1 MAECPGTPASGA
13 AYRLGVD
20 LGTTFTAAAVGDGGV
35 PWVLGLGNRALQ
47 VPSVVFLGADG
58 GFLVGEAA
66 ERRGTAEPD
75 RLVREF
81 KRRLGDKV
89 PLMVGGVSVTAEELM
104 GHLLRW
110 VVEHAV
116 ERMGGPP
123 SEVVLTY
130 PANWGPF
137 KISLLQEIVAL
148 AGLGTWRGCPE
159 PVAAAAQY
167 AASVRV
173 AVGDRLAVY
182 DLGGGTFDVC
192 VLEKTEDGFAV
203 LGSPEGVERLGGVD
217 FDELVF
223 GLVWESLGDKVAA
236 LDPDDEA
243 VTVGLARLRRE
254 CVEAKEALSGD
265 VDAVVPVSLPGLS
278 TAVRITRSEFE
289 SLIRP
294 SLEATMAGLSRAL
307 RSATVEATDLRAIV
321 LVGGSS
327 RIPLVGEML
336 QREFGVPTAL
346 DIHPKHDVALGAVR
360 VGESGLSTGVGNA
373 SVAVPASGAAP
384 AAAADATAL
393 AAGVGGDTT
402 MPSSVDAPP
411 EQSPGQFPP
420 AEFRAGDLPAD
431 FQAGQPPPS
440 FQPEQMAAEFQ
451 PGQSVPAGYPLEQGM
466 PAGFSPGQGMP
477 AEFPPGQGMPAEFQ
491 PDGFPPSQADQL
503 AAPAQAPEGQP
514 DLAGAAPGGGIPG
527 APAGGGSAVRR
538 RPPIAALII
547 IAAAVVAGVL
557 AGVGYV
563 NLRDNLFTPG
573 NPVTSASSVD
583 SPTEEASSTDTES
596 PSTTPTDEVP
606 TLPRSEP
613 LTETQMLVPV
623 LIDGAYDI
631 YLGDTDSDAPV
642 RPLIEAAGNDTN
654 PSLSPD
660 RATMIYSHD
669 GRLRV
674 AAVDGSDSRDLFDPV
689 PDECAKTMTR
699 PAWDPSDPTR
709 IVTACQSADGTWGL
723 YVIRL
728 DGAILKKLSEGDD
741 KVGDPGYSPDG
752 AQVVFWAAPADSGF
766 DGGELFIA
774 DADGDGKPRRLT
786 KSTATRHDADPAWS
800 PNGDAIAFRRRE
812 KTNSD
817 VYVVPADAS
826 QSPNALADSSA
837 DEQDPSWSP
846 AGDEIAYKSIE
857 ESSDW
862 PDSTLDRV
870 WLMDSDGDGKRVLW
884 TEDVRL
890 LAQTAPAWTSR

>member
-1 MAECPGTPASGA
+1 MAEGPATPASGA

-58 GFLVGEAA
+58 GLLVGEAA

-81 KRRLGDKV
+81 KRRLGDRV
-89 PLMVGGVSVTAEELM
+89 PLMIGGVSVTAEELM

-148 AGLGTWRGCPE
+148 AGIGTWRGCPE

-223 GLVWESLGDKVAA
+223 GQVWDSLGEKVAA
-236 LDPDDEA
+236 LDADDEA

-265 VDAVVPVSLPGLS
+265 VDAVVPVSLPELS

-294 SLEATMAGLSRAL
+294 ALEATMAGLSRAL
-307 RSATVEATDLRAIV
+307 RSASVEAKDLRAIV

-360 VGESGLSTGVGNA
+360 VGESGLSTGVGSTSA
-373 SVAVPASGAAP
+373 AVPASGPAP
-384 AAAADATAL
+384 AAAAATAL
-393 AAGVGGDTT
+393 AAAAQGHDTT
-402 MPSSVDAPP
+402 MPRPLQAPP
-411 EQSPGQFPP
+411 
-420 AEFRAGDLPAD
+420 
-431 FQAGQPPPS
+431 
-440 FQPEQMAAEFQ
+440 
-451 PGQSVPAGYPLEQGM
+451 EQGM
-466 PAGFSPGQGMP
+466 PAEFPPEQGMP
-477 AEFPPGQGMPAEFQ
+477 AEFPPGQGMPAEFSPGQGMPAEFQPNGFQSQ
-491 PDGFPPSQADQL
+491 PDQFG
-503 AAPAQAPEGQP
+503 APAQALEGP
-514 DLAGAAPGGGIPG
+514 PHLAEGMPGGGPPIASAPGGGG
-527 APAGGGSAVRR
+527 AAIRR

-547 IAAAVVAGVL
+547 AAAAVVAGVL

-563 NLRDNLFTPG
+563 NLRGSPSTHS
-573 NPVTSASSVD
+573 NPESSTSSVD
-583 SPTEEASSTDTES
+583 SPTEETSSTDTEA

-613 LTETQMLVPV
+613 LTDTQMLVPV

-631 YLGDTDSDAPV
+631 YLGDTDAEGPV
-642 RPLIEAAGNDTN
+642 RPLIEAGGNDTN

-699 PAWDPSDPTR
+699 PAWDPSDPSR
-709 IVTACQSADGTWGL
+709 IVAACQSADGTGGL

-728 DGAILKKLSEGDD
+728 DGTVLKKLSKGGD

-774 DADGDGKPRRLT
+774 NADGKGKIRQLT
-786 KSTATRHDADPAWS
+786 TATATRHDADPAWS
-800 PNGDAIAFRRRE
+800 PNGETIAFRRRE

-817 VYVVPADAS
+817 VYVVTADGS
-826 QSPNALADSSA
+826 ESPRALADTPA

-846 AGDEIAYKSIE
+846 AGDEIAYKSIA
-857 ESSDW
+857 SSPDW

-870 WLMDSDGDGKRVLW
+870 WLMDGDGDGKRVLW

>member
-1 MAECPGTPASGA
+1 MAASSFVRTAAIVWKACAMAEGPGTPASGA

-47 VPSVVFLGADG
+47 VPSVVFLGAEG

-110 VVEHAV
+110 VVDRAV

-123 SEVVLTY
+123 NEVVVTY

-137 KISLLQEIVAL
+137 KIGLLDEIVTL
-148 AGLGTWRGCPE
+148 AGIGTWRGCPE
-159 PVAAAAQY
+159 PVAAAVQY

-203 LGSPEGVERLGGVD
+203 LGTPEGVEQLGGVD
-217 FDELVF
+217 FDDLVF
-223 GLVWESLGDKVAA
+223 GLVWDSLGEKVAA
-236 LDPDDEA
+236 LDADDDA

-265 VDAVVPVSLPGLS
+265 VDGVVPVSLPGLS

-294 SLEATMAGLSRAL
+294 SLEATVAGLNRAL
-307 RSATVEATDLRAIV
+307 RSASVEAKDLRAIV

-327 RIPLVGEML
+327 RIPLVAEML

-373 SVAVPASGAAP
+373 PAAIPASSPGP
-384 AAAADATAL
+384 AAAATSL
-393 AAGVGGDTT
+393 AAGAAGNDST
-402 MPSSVDAPP
+402 MPRSLPAPP
-411 EQSPGQFPP
+411 AQPHGQFPP
-420 AEFRAGDLPAD
+420 AEFQSGDLPAD
-431 FQAGQPPPS
+431 FQAGQPPPT
-440 FQPEQMAAEFQ
+440 FQPEQMAAESQ
-451 PGQSVPAGYPLEQGM
+451 PGQGVPAG
-466 PAGFSPGQGMP
+466 
-477 AEFPPGQGMPAEFQ
+477 FPPGQPADQFQ
-491 PDGFPPSQADQL
+491 PVSFPPSQPDQL
-503 AAPAQAPEGQP
+503 AAPQALEGQP
-514 DLAGAAPGGGIPG
+514 NLTGAGPGGAPPG
-527 APAGGGSAVRR
+527 APAAAAGSAIRR
-538 RPPIAALII
+538 RPPLAALII
-547 IAAAVVAGVL
+547 VAAAVVAGVL
-557 AGVGYV
+557 AGFGYV
-563 NLRDNLFTPG
+563 YLGGNPSTPG
-573 NPVTSASSVD
+573 NPATSTSAGD
-583 SPTEEASSTDTES
+583 SPTGETSATATEN
-596 PSTTPTDEVP
+596 PSTTPTDEVR
-606 TLPRSEP
+606 TLPRSTP
-613 LTETQMLVPV
+613 LTDTQILVPV
-623 LIDGAYDI
+623 LIDGSYDI
-631 YLGDTDSDAPV
+631 YLGDTDAEGPV
-642 RPLIEAAGNDTN
+642 RPLIEGGGNDTN

-709 IVTACQSADGTWGL
+709 IASACQNADGTWGL

-728 DGAILKKLSEGDD
+728 DGTVLKKLSEDDD

-774 DADGDGKPRRLT
+774 NANGDGKPRRLT

-800 PNGDAIAFRRRE
+800 PNGNAIAFRRRE
-812 KTNSD
+812 KSNSD
-817 VYVVPADAS
+817 VYVVAADGS
-826 QSPNALADSSA
+826 QSPRALADDPA

-846 AGDEIAYKSIE
+846 AGDEIAYKSIAT
-857 ESSDW
+857 SPDW

-870 WLMDSDGDGKRVLW
+870 WLMDSDGGGKRVLW
-884 TEDVRL
+884 TKAVRL
-890 LAQTAPAWTSR
+890 QAQTAPAWTSR

>member
-1 MAECPGTPASGA
+1 MAEGPGTPASGA

-81 KRRLGDKV
+81 KRRLGDNV

-110 VVEHAV
+110 VVDRAV

-137 KISLLQEIVAL
+137 KIGLLQQIVTL
-148 AGLGTWRGCPE
+148 AGIGTWRGCPE

-203 LGSPEGVERLGGVD
+203 LGTPEGVEQLGGVD

-223 GLVWESLGDKVAA
+223 GLVWDSLGEKIAA

-307 RSATVEATDLRAIV
+307 RSASVEAKDLRAIV

-373 SVAVPASGAAP
+373 SVAVPASDPAS
-384 AAAADATAL
+384 AAATATAL
-393 AAGVGGDTT
+393 AAGVGSNDTA
-402 MPSSVDAPP
+402 MPT
-411 EQSPGQFPP
+411 
-420 AEFRAGDLPAD
+420 
-431 FQAGQPPPS
+431 
-440 FQPEQMAAEFQ
+440 
-451 PGQSVPAGYPLEQGM
+451 
-466 PAGFSPGQGMP
+466 
-477 AEFPPGQGMPAEFQ
+477 
-491 PDGFPPSQADQL
+491 SQ
-503 AAPAQAPEGQP
+503 APAQSSRRRPRHTARGSWEARSRRRRSNRLVSSHRPGFR
-514 DLAGAAPGGGIPG
+514 LVRVCSRVSAWAGYAGRVSAWAGYAGRVPAWAGYAGRVPARAGSPTEASRRHSRISSPRPPRRWKARRTCAGSGPGGGMPG
-527 APAGGGSAVRR
+527 APSPGGGRRFDVGRRSPRSSSLRR
-538 RPPIAALII
+538 RSWQGSL
-547 IAAAVVAGVL
+547 
-557 AGVGYV
+557 
-563 NLRDNLFTPG
+563 
-573 NPVTSASSVD
+573 PVSGTSTSAATRPPPAIQTTSTSPVD
-583 SPTEEASSTDTES
+583 SPTDETSSTE
-596 PSTTPTDEVP
+596 TTRRQPPPTK
-606 TLPRSEP
+606 
-613 LTETQMLVPV
+613 
-623 LIDGAYDI
+623 
-631 YLGDTDSDAPV
+631 
-642 RPLIEAAGNDTN
+642 
-654 PSLSPD
+654 
-660 RATMIYSHD
+660 
-669 GRLRV
+669 
-674 AAVDGSDSRDLFDPV
+674 SRR
-689 PDECAKTMTR
+689 C
-699 PAWDPSDPTR
+699 PA
-709 IVTACQSADGTWGL
+709 
-723 YVIRL
+723 
-728 DGAILKKLSEGDD
+728 
-741 KVGDPGYSPDG
+741 
-752 AQVVFWAAPADSGF
+752 
-766 DGGELFIA
+766 
-774 DADGDGKPRRLT
+774 PRR
-786 KSTATRHDADPAWS
+786 
-800 PNGDAIAFRRRE
+800 
-812 KTNSD
+812 
-817 VYVVPADAS
+817 
-826 QSPNALADSSA
+826 
-837 DEQDPSWSP
+837 
-846 AGDEIAYKSIE
+846 
-857 ESSDW
+857 
-862 PDSTLDRV
+862 
-870 WLMDSDGDGKRVLW
+870 
-884 TEDVRL
+884 
-890 LAQTAPAWTSR
+890 

>member
-1 MAECPGTPASGA
+1 
-13 AYRLGVD
+13 
-20 LGTTFTAAAVGDGGV
+20 
-35 PWVLGLGNRALQ
+35 
-47 VPSVVFLGADG
+47 
-58 GFLVGEAA
+58 
-66 ERRGTAEPD
+66 
-75 RLVREF
+75 
-81 KRRLGDKV
+81 V
-89 PLMVGGVSVTAEELM
+89 PLMVGAVSVTAEELM
-104 GHLLRW
+104 GQLLRW
-110 VVEHAV
+110 VVERAV

-148 AGLGTWRGCPE
+148 AGVGAWRGCPE

-192 VLEKTEDGFAV
+192 VLEKTDDGFAV

-223 GLVWESLGDKVAA
+223 RLVWDSLGEKVAA
-236 LDPDDEA
+236 LDADDEA

-254 CVEAKEALSGD
+254 CVEAKEALSAD
-265 VDAVVPVSLPGLS
+265 IDAVVPVSLPGLS

-307 RSATVEATDLRAIV
+307 RSGTIEAKDLRAIV

-373 SVAVPASGAAP
+373 SVAVPASGTAP
-384 AAAADATAL
+384 AAADATAL
-393 AAGVGGDTT
+393 AAGTGGNDTT
-402 MPSSVDAPP
+402 MPRSLQAPP
-411 EQSPGQFPP
+411 EQAMP
-420 AEFRAGDLPAD
+420 AEF
-431 FQAGQPPPS
+431 PS
-440 FQPEQMAAEFQ
+440 
-451 PGQSVPAGYPLEQGM
+451 
-466 PAGFSPGQGMP
+466 GQGMP
-477 AEFPPGQGMPAEFQ
+477 AEFPSEQGMPAEFPPEQGMPAEFQ
-491 PDGFPPSQADQL
+491 PDGFTPSQQDQFG
-503 AAPAQAPEGQP
+503 APAQAWAGPP
-514 DLAGAAPGGGIPG
+514 DLADPGPGGEIPG
-527 APAGGGSAVRR
+527 APEAGAGPTTRR

-547 IAAAVVAGVL
+547 IAAAVAAGVL

-563 NLRDNLFTPG
+563 NLRGNLFTPG
-573 NPVTSASSVD
+573 NPATSASSVD
-583 SPTEEASSTDTES
+583 SPTGETSSTDTES

-623 LIDGAYDI
+623 LIDGAFDI

-660 RATMIYSHD
+660 RATMIYTQD

-674 AAVDGSDSRDLFDPV
+674 AAADGSDPRDLFDPV

-709 IVTACQSADGTWGL
+709 IVTACQSADGSWGL

-728 DGAILKKLSEGDD
+728 DGTVLKKLSEGDD

-774 DADGDGKPRRLT
+774 DANGDRKPRRLT

-800 PNGDAIAFRRRE
+800 PNGDAVAFRRRE

-817 VYVVPADAS
+817 VYVVPADGS
-826 QSPNALADSSA
+826 QSPLALADSSA